1 MPAELVEFTVKT
13 LGPVKVVGKEL
24 RARFVSFEDN
34 PIPAFWD
41 RCFEDGTIA
50 ALEALPGRCYPSVY
64 IGWEGAFTPDDQIF
78 SYVVGVLAAPGAAVP
93 EGMVAYDIPENRFAV
108 GAIRGTPPDIY
119 ARAHDLTC
127 EQAAKAGL
135 EPALDFEMEWYDER
149 FMQPDGQRL
158 IDLYIPVE

>member
-64 IGWEGAFTPDDQIF
+64 IGWEGAFTPTTR
-78 SYVVGVLAAPGAAVP
+78 SLAMSWAYSPPGAAVP
-93 EGMVAYDIPENRFAV
+93 EGMVAYDIPRTAS
-108 GAIRGTPPDIY
+108 P
-119 ARAHDLTC
+119 
-127 EQAAKAGL
+127 
-135 EPALDFEMEWYDER
+135 
-149 FMQPDGQRL
+149 
-158 IDLYIPVE
+158 